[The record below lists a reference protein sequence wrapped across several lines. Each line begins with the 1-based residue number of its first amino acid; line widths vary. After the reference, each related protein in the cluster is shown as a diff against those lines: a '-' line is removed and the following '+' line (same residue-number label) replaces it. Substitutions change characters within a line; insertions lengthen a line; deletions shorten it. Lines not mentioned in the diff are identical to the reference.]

1 MVNKK
6 NAPTRSSSEM
16 QLKLALALVILGFE
30 ERVDTQT
37 RAMLELDQEILH
49 LTRQRDAL
57 QEQRA
62 KDMDY
67 LAVSMKHLFPSVS
80 LTLSG
85 EGRVEIPSAVLQQLQ
100 QLQHTQHQSFL
111 ASTEIPGKEQE
122 SGEPVR
128 EMHGETS
135 PATRVISSSIV
146 LAEETQ
152 EKTDIDP
159 EAKKV
164 LTYLFSQPQ
173 DSVLDWKTTVQRALD
188 LPEPPKLKSHKAY
201 KAVQHAY
208 HILESMHE
216 GEITQSSISLKTF
229 YTEYFIEGER
239 WGDLKDTMS
248 EWGIV

>member
-62 KDMDY
+62 KDIDY
-67 LAVSMKHLFPSVS
+67 LAASMKHLFPNVS
-80 LTLSG
+80 LTLS
-85 EGRVEIPSAVLQQLQ
+85 EDGRVEIPSAVFQQLQ

-111 ASTEIPGKEQE
+111 ASTEIAGKEQE

-128 EMHGETS
+128 AMHGETS
-135 PATRVISSSIV
+135 P
-146 LAEETQ
+146 
-152 EKTDIDP
+152 
-159 EAKKV
+159 
-164 LTYLFSQPQ
+164 
-173 DSVLDWKTTVQRALD
+173 
-188 LPEPPKLKSHKAY
+188 
-201 KAVQHAY
+201 
-208 HILESMHE
+208 
-216 GEITQSSISLKTF
+216 
-229 YTEYFIEGER
+229 
-239 WGDLKDTMS
+239 DT
-248 EWGIV
+248 

>member
-62 KDMDY
+62 KDIDS
-67 LAVSMKHLFPSVS
+67 LAASMKHLFPNGS
-80 LTLSG
+80 LTLS
-85 EGRVEIPSAVLQQLQ
+85 EDGRVEIPSAVFQ
-100 QLQHTQHQSFL
+100 QLQHIQHQSFL
-111 ASTEIPGKEQE
+111 ASPEIAGKEQE

-128 EMHGETS
+128 AMHGETS
-135 PATRVISSSIV
+135 PDTRVISSSIV
-146 LAEETQ
+146 RAEETQ
-152 EKTDIDP
+152 EKTAIDP

-164 LTYLFSQPQ
+164 LTYLF
-173 DSVLDWKTTVQRALD
+173 
-188 LPEPPKLKSHKAY
+188 
-201 KAVQHAY
+201 
-208 HILESMHE
+208 
-216 GEITQSSISLKTF
+216 
-229 YTEYFIEGER
+229 
-239 WGDLKDTMS
+239 
-248 EWGIV
+248 

>member
-1 MVNKK
+1 MNRK
-6 NAPTRSSSEM
+6 NPTTRSSSEM
-16 QLKLALALVILGFE
+16 QLRLALAMVILGFE
-30 ERVDTQT
+30 ERVDRQT

-67 LAVSMKHLFPSVS
+67 LAASMKHLFPSVS

-85 EGRVEIPSAVLQQLQ
+85 DGRVEIPSAVLQ

-111 ASTEIPGKEQE
+111 ASTEILGKEQE

-128 EMHGETS
+128 EIHGETS

-216 GEITQSSISLKTF
+216 GDITQSSISLKTF
-229 YTEYFIEGER
+229 YTQYFIERER